1 MSSFATLYQFDSEPL
16 PRGLVR
22 SRDPAVFQL
31 PGSLTRGDS
40 SIEDIH
46 LWPMVPPRTSDA
58 RDYLKLVAA
67 TAKGMVVEA
76 VYSVEAPAKT
86 HSDSPLDMSLLT
98 PTLAT
103 FEHQYRSSKFVS
115 DDMMGDFI
123 VEDDV
128 VVRPLDTPKPVQA
141 EIKSA
146 ALGYNPRIRPWDDL
160 LNHLERVAGENERPA
175 IQDAQDRV
183 LDNLDNLTLSEQN
196 VRTEILGD
204 LLQHPQI
211 VDIEADNQEFPE
223 WLETLCD
230 VRGLQR
236 RSALSGTEATK
247 SQELLPVYEHCLQLY
262 VHSLPVDATDRNRVM
277 RERMARQLA
286 ADLVL
291 GSTVLSPQVSERTTR
306 EEANNDAVSG
316 RGSLAGLG
324 SGSLTQEPGNENGA
338 AARDLALSRLGK
350 YTTFDQEASTTAA
363 PPSMSVSVILDHL
376 PESINEDPN
385 MYSYDQ
391 RNNELRI
398 ERDEAAIMSLDV
410 REQRRLAKAA
420 IKRQRALDRQALLSQ
435 NIQQQRQLL
444 PGVVKSR
451 VAPLP
456 LRDFQSSQPAMPESS
471 QGQSQTEIPGISMTQ
486 PEPGAFGVRPIKTRG
501 KVKRVARVQGF

>member
-1 MSSFATLYQFDSEPL
+1 MFEL
-16 PRGLVR
+16 P
-22 SRDPAVFQL
+22 S
-31 PGSLTRGDS
+31 SLTRGDS
-40 SIEDIH
+40 PIEDIH
-46 LWPMVPPRTSDA
+46 LWPISSSTTSDA
-58 RDYLKLVAA
+58 QDYLKLVAV
-67 TAKGMVVEA
+67 TANGMVVEA
-76 VYSVEAPAKT
+76 VYNVKALAKS

-103 FEHQYRSSKFVS
+103 FDHQYRSSKFVS

-128 VVRPLDTPKPVQA
+128 VDRPLDTPYPVQA
-141 EIKSA
+141 ESRSGG
-146 ALGYNPRIRPWDDL
+146 LGYNPRIRPWDDL
-160 LNHLERVAGENERPA
+160 LNHLELVAGENDRPA

-183 LDNLDNLTLSEQN
+183 LDYLDNLTLSDQSP
-196 VRTEILGD
+196 RTEILGD

-211 VDIEADNQEFPE
+211 LDIEADNQEFPV

-247 SQELLPVYEHCLQLY
+247 NQELLPVYEHCLQLY

-286 ADLVL
+286 ADLVF
-291 GSTVLSPQVSERTTR
+291 GSMVLSPQVSERTTR
-306 EEANNDAVSG
+306 EEENEDAVSG
-316 RGSLAGLG
+316 RESLAGLG
-324 SGSLTQEPGNENGA
+324 SGSLTQEPGDEHGA
-338 AARDLALSRLGK
+338 VARDLSLSRLGK
-350 YTTFDQEASTTAA
+350 YTTFDQEASTTAT
-363 PPSMSVSVILDHL
+363 PPSISASIILDHL

-398 ERDEAAIMSLDV
+398 ERDEAAILSLDV

-420 IKRQRALDRQALLSQ
+420 SKRQRALDRQALLSQ
-435 NIQQQRQLL
+435 NIQLQRQLL

-471 QGQSQTEIPGISMTQ
+471 QGQSQVEIPGISMTQ
-486 PEPGAFGVRPIKTRG
+486 PEPGAFGVRPIKTKG
-501 KVKRVARVQGF
+501 KGRKVARVQGF